1 MNKYIRIF
9 NHTKF
14 NFYNEKGL
22 IIIYS
27 EVEKRYFVLEHL
39 YNDQYYGFEIDHFGN
54 EIDKDTYRYIFKHGA
69 NKDIYVMVGEDR
81 FHK

>member
-39 YNDQYYGFEIDHFGN
+39 YNDQYYGFEIDYCGN
-54 EIDKDTYRYIFKHGA
+54 ELDKDTYRYIFKHGT
-69 NKDIYVMVGEDR
+69 NKDIYVMVGQDR